1 MCGLTPLRHISSEV
15 READG
20 PGGLERFVVAQEP
33 VFTTVEAELRMGR
46 KRTHWIWFIFP
57 QLRGLGSSVRSHT
70 YGIVSLAEAR
80 AYLEDPLL
88 GSRLRTCTSLVLAT
102 RERTLREI
110 FGELDEAKFH
120 SSMTLFSIASSD
132 PQNVFRQAL
141 ERFYDGQ
148 PENKTVSMVTSRD
161 VKP

>member
-1 MCGLTPLRHISSEV
+1 
-15 READG
+15 
-20 PGGLERFVVAQEP
+20 
-33 VFTTVEAELRMGR
+33 MGR